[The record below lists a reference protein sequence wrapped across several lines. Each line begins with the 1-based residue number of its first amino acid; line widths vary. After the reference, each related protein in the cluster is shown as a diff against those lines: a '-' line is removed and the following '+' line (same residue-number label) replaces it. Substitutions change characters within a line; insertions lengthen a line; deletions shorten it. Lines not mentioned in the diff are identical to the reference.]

1 MMAQKENLDLSED
14 SPSWYEANDPKLIN
28 SIGVC
33 SARRLNLSS
42 HYAP

>member
-14 SPSWYEANDPKLIN
+14 SPSLYKANDPKLIN

-33 SARRLNLSS
+33 SARRFNLSW